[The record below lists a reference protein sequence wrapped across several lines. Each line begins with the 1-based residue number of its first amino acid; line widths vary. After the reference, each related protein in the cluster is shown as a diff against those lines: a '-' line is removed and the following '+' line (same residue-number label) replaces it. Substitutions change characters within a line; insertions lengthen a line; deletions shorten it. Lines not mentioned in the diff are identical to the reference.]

1 MTKRYD
7 DPKELA
13 QLMIETRRLKQ
24 SASRRTTGSVRKS
37 WLISAAD
44 SRDMMKN
51 TWTSHLMIWQTG

>member
-24 SASRRTTGSVRKS
+24 SASRSPYTVVLTILCYG
-37 WLISAAD
+37 L
-44 SRDMMKN
+44 
-51 TWTSHLMIWQTG
+51 